1 MRHGFPVMGRP
12 ASVQS
17 SPSSKRQYKMQVAL
31 AARSSLDK
39 PVDTGQ
45 RIKIEIDW
53 FTQDVANTAD
63 VDNIIKPIQDALGG
77 IVFLDDCQ
85 VESVTARKHDAT
97 GVMRFMEEPL
107 CIVRPLMNGHE
118 EYIFVRIY

>member
-1 MRHGFPVMGRP
+1 
-12 ASVQS
+12 
-17 SPSSKRQYKMQVAL
+17 MQVAL
-31 AARSSLDK
+31 AARSSVDE
-39 PVDTGQ
+39 PVETGQ

-53 FTQDVANTAD
+53 FTRDVANTPD

-77 IVFLDDCQ
+77 ILFLDDSQ

-97 GVMRFMEEPL
+97 GVMRFMREPL
-107 CIVRPLMNGHE
+107 CIVSPLMNGHE